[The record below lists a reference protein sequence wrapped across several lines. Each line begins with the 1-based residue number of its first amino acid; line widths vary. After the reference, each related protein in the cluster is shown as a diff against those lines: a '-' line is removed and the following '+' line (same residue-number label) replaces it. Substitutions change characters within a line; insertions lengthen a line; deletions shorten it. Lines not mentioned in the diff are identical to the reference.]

1 MTLLERTWKLR
12 RKWVK
17 DYPWE
22 NLTFKGQ
29 EKKRRLEKRLK
40 RGQRSRRQVKE
51 RMVSVV

>member
-29 EKKRRLEKRLK
+29 EEEEKTGKEIEKRTEK
-40 RGQRSRRQVKE
+40 
-51 RMVSVV
+51 